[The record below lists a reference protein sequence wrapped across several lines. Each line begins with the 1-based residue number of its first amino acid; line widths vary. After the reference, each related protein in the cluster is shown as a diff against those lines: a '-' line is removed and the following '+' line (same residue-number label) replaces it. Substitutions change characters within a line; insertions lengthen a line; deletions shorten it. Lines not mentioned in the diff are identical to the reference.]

1 MASCGSDFHG
11 PGESYIDLG
20 RLAPTPQGLD
30 ARLGSLLIMAR
41 YLSIHPEDP
50 QPRLLAQ
57 AAEVLRDG
65 GVSPCPTDSCY
76 ALGCGLGDKDAV
88 ERIRRIRGVDDR
100 HHLTLMC
107 RDLSEI
113 AQFARVDNAQ
123 YRLLKATTP
132 GSYTFILEGTKE
144 LPRRVLHPKRKTIGL
159 RVPDHKVALA
169 LLEELG
175 EPLLTSTLMLPG
187 DEEPLT
193 EGWEIQ
199 DRLDDHIDLI
209 LDGGYCGTEP
219 TTVDRSDQLP
229 PDTRARRARF
239 ARSVRSGVGTAWI
252 FHH

>member
-1 MASCGSDFHG
+1 
-11 PGESYIDLG
+11 
-20 RLAPTPQGLD
+20 
-30 ARLGSLLIMAR
+30 MAR
-41 YLSIHPEDP
+41 YLTIHPEDP

-57 AAEVLRDG
+57 AAEVVRDG
-65 GVSPCPTDSCY
+65 GVLAIPTDSCY
-76 ALGCGLGDKDAV
+76 ALGCRLGDKDAV
-88 ERIRRIRGVDDR
+88 ERIRRIRDVDER

-159 RVPDHKVALA
+159 RVPAHKVALA

-187 DEEPLT
+187 DEAPLT

-199 DRLDDHIDLI
+199 DRLDDHLELI
-209 LDGGYCGTEP
+209 LDGGFCGTEP
-219 TTVDRSDQLP
+219 TTILDLTSLP
-229 PDTRARRARF
+229 PEVIRIGRGSLEPF
-239 ARSVRSGVGTAWI
+239 GLE
-252 FHH
+252 

>member
-1 MASCGSDFHG
+1 
-11 PGESYIDLG
+11 
-20 RLAPTPQGLD
+20 
-30 ARLGSLLIMAR
+30 MAR

-50 QPRLLAQ
+50 QPRMLGQ
-57 AAEVLRDG
+57 AAEILRSG
-65 GVSPCPTDSCY
+65 GVVAIPTDSCY

-88 ERIRRIRGVDDR
+88 ERIRRIREVDDR

-169 LLEELG
+169 LLAELG

-187 DEEPLT
+187 DESPLT
-193 EGWEIQ
+193 EAWEIQ
-199 DRLDDHIDLI
+199 DRLDDLIELRNLVVTADLI
-209 LDGGYCGTEP
+209 
-219 TTVDRSDQLP
+219 
-229 PDTRARRARF
+229 
-239 ARSVRSGVGTAWI
+239 VRSALQRKESRGLHFSRDYPQTLPKARDTVLRPRR
-252 FHH
+252 

>member
-1 MASCGSDFHG
+1 
-11 PGESYIDLG
+11 
-20 RLAPTPQGLD
+20 
-30 ARLGSLLIMAR
+30 MAR
-41 YLSIHPEDP
+41 YLSIHPENP
-50 QPRLLAQ
+50 QPCYLAQ
-57 AAEVLRDG
+57 AVEVLREGG
-65 GVSPCPTDSCY
+65 GVAIPTDSCY
-76 ALGCGLGDKDAV
+76 ALGCHLGEKASV
-88 ERIRRIRGVDDR
+88 ERIRRIRGVDDS

-159 RVPDHKVALA
+159 RVPANKVALA

-175 EPLLTSTLMLPG
+175 EPLLTSTLILSG
-187 DEEPLT
+187 DDAPLT

-199 DRLDDHIDLI
+199 DRLDNDLDLI

-219 TTVDRSDQLP
+219 TTVIDLTNLP
-229 PDTRARRARF
+229 PVLVRAGRGGREPF
-239 ARSVRSGVGTAWI
+239 GLE
-252 FHH
+252 